1 MRKLFITSILIAVAL
16 VAMAIEAKL
25 WVHSHS
31 GNHLS
36 INIEDVDSIS
46 FVEPGML
53 ELSFYEKTLS
63 DNGGRFSL
71 GITANKPWTA
81 SVNDSRLVLGATSG
95 DGDAQLAVTAGAS
108 ADEGNP
114 YTAIITI
121 TLSNG
126 VYKQAVI
133 TVGGKH
139 VEIESIKFKTVPY
152 VINEKYMDLNLKE
165 KLVVVPANVLDTAKI
180 TWTVSDENIAVMN
193 GSYVVPKHPGKV
205 KITATIQGRAAICA
219 VTVEAGEK
227 EPAPEIDAPGAGL
240 TTIAIRVPEGTC
252 NGAYA
257 YGEFKN
263 TAGVANGWS
272 HNKEGFVFEK
282 VEGTTS
288 WYKFTFNN
296 DESFYYLMVCAI
308 PEMSNVGLKYRL
320 GMNTYY
326 GYNVTLVVEDDYVM
340 LDYGGGGLT
349 AAPENK
355 VVYIDINAWKK
366 SPCDP
371 VNPAGTATVIVTPE
385 VERGVVAMALVGNF
399 SDDEVLNWNPWFP
412 FAELTK
418 NGDSFIWTGE
428 VPEACEFKILYK
440 TAEMYDYDWDYG
452 SEKNV
457 EMPLDLKYST
467 DCSDFIPVLD
477 AE

>member
-1 MRKLFITSILIAVAL
+1 MYKAL
-16 VAMAIEAKL
+16 
-25 WVHSHS
+25 
-31 GNHLS
+31 
-36 INIEDVDSIS
+36 
-46 FVEPGML
+46 
-53 ELSFYEKTLS
+53 
-63 DNGGRFSL
+63 
-71 GITANKPWTA
+71 
-81 SVNDSRLVLGATSG
+81 
-95 DGDAQLAVTAGAS
+95 
-108 ADEGNP
+108 
-114 YTAIITI
+114 
-121 TLSNG
+121 
-126 VYKQAVI
+126 
-133 TVGGKH
+133 
-139 VEIESIKFKTVPY
+139 
-152 VINEKYMDLNLKE
+152 
-165 KLVVVPANVLDTAKI
+165 
-180 TWTVSDENIAVMN
+180 
-193 GSYVVPKHPGKV
+193 
-205 KITATIQGRAAICA
+205 
-219 VTVEAGEK
+219 
-227 EPAPEIDAPGAGL
+227 
-240 TTIAIRVPEGTC
+240 
-252 NGAYA
+252 
-257 YGEFKN
+257 
-263 TAGVANGWS
+263 
-272 HNKEGFVFEK
+272 
-282 VEGTTS
+282 
-288 WYKFTFNN
+288 
-296 DESFYYLMVCAI
+296 
-308 PEMSNVGLKYRL
+308 VGLKYRL